1 MKISQIG
8 KRDDD
13 EVGCLVDIDSEAA
26 RKMFRTMPTTLAGVT
41 ALVFGPKRLTKARW
55 GVPLRPL
62 LGKPI
67 QHIAKFHNKRP
78 ECADG
83 GKSDKNTLKTP

>member
-1 MKISQIG
+1 LKISQIG

-41 ALVFGPKRLTKARW
+41 ALVFGPKRFRRPATAEDNKGPVGCPASTVTRETNSAHCQ
-55 GVPLRPL
+55 VP
-62 LGKPI
+62 
-67 QHIAKFHNKRP
+67 Q
-78 ECADG
+78 
-83 GKSDKNTLKTP
+83 